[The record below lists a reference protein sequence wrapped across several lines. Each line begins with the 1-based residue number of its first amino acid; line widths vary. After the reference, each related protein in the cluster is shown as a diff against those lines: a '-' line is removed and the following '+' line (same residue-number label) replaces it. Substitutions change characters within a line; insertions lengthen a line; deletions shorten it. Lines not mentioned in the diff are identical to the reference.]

1 MAGDSNYS
9 DFFGP
14 IFDSLSLDDAQIV
27 SAHRAL
33 VDVRIS
39 YGISVAEYVC
49 RLGSGDQRFKAT
61 EKRVLGG
68 GGINFAMVG
77 ASLGHQTTF
86 LGLIG
91 VEELALLRSELN
103 NHTLPNLDPIFTDP
117 AHNYVREFTD
127 ANFVDVVSSSLTS
140 DQISKLN
147 EKFSALKMG
156 KNDFLAICS
165 LYLDIVLPNLDLSPN
180 LFIDSGYGVERAKD
194 KVFQKIIDVLKSATK
209 LDRLIVACNES
220 ELIFLASEFE
230 IHTDD
235 PIADASALSKKLSDL
250 CGKRVEIFLHTS
262 RYSTL
267 AQPDTSS
274 LWVAP
279 AAIIDPKRRTNAGD
293 TLAGSFIC
301 ALSATK
307 DPKSS
312 ALFGNLAT
320 AYRLS
325 TDQLPNPENL
335 RDFSVRLRQREE
347 LNVSSRVQI
356 VSPSDF
362 KAKIGRAA

>member
-1 MAGDSNYS
+1 MVADPDYS
-9 DFFGP
+9 EFFGP
-14 IFDSLSLDDAQIV
+14 VFDSISNDGAKIV
-27 SAHRAL
+27 AAHRAL

-77 ASLGHQTTF
+77 SSLGHQTTF

-91 VEELALLRSELN
+91 VEELALLKSELKDR
-103 NHTLPNLDPIFTDP
+103 LPNLDPIFTDP

-140 DQISKLN
+140 EQISKLN
-147 EKFSALKMG
+147 EKFSKLQMG
-156 KNDFLAICS
+156 KKDFLAICS
-165 LYLDIVLPNLDLSPN
+165 LYLQIVLPNLDIAPN

-194 KVFQKIIDVLKSATK
+194 KVFQKIVDVLKGATK
-209 LDRLIVACNES
+209 LERLIVACNES
-220 ELIFLASEFE
+220 ELVFLTSEFG
-230 IHTDD
+230 IHTDN
-235 PIADASALSKKLSDL
+235 PVADANALSKKLSDL
-250 CGKRVEIFLHTS
+250 SGKRVEIFLHTS

-267 AQPDTSS
+267 AEPDTSS
-274 LWVAP
+274 LWIAP

-293 TLAGSFIC
+293 TLAGSFTC
-301 ALSATK
+301 ALSSTK
-307 DPKSS
+307 DPRSS

-325 TDQLPNPENL
+325 TDALPNRENL
-335 RDFSVRLRQREE
+335 LDFRVRLRQRAE
-347 LNVSSRVQI
+347 LSVGSNVEI

-362 KAKIGRAA
+362 PRKLRRAA

>member
-1 MAGDSNYS
+1 MVSSPDYPN
-9 DFFGP
+9 FFSS
-14 IFDSLSLDDAQIV
+14 ILDVMPLDEAKIV
-27 SAHRAL
+27 AAHRAL
-33 VDVRIS
+33 VDVRLT
-39 YGISVAEYVC
+39 YGISVADYVA
-49 RLGSGDQRFKAT
+49 RLKSGDQRFKAT
-61 EKRVLGG
+61 ERRVLGG

-77 ASLGHQTTF
+77 ASLGHKITF

-91 VEELALLRSELN
+91 TEELALLKSELGDRRI
-103 NHTLPNLDPIFTDP
+103 PELDPIFTDP

-127 ANFVDVVSSSLTS
+127 ANFVDVVSSSLTDEQIS
-140 DQISKLN
+140 SLNGKISKLQ
-147 EKFSALKMG
+147 MG

-165 LYLDIVLPNLDLSPN
+165 LYLQIVLPNLDISPN

-194 KVFQKIIDVLKSATK
+194 KVFQKILDLLKTAAK
-209 LDRLIVACNES
+209 LERLIVACNET
-220 ELIFLASEFE
+220 ELTFLTSEFG

-235 PIADASALSKKLSDL
+235 PVADANALSKKLSDIS
-250 CGKRVEIFLHTS
+250 GKRVEIFLHTS

-267 AQPDTSS
+267 AEPDASS

-301 ALSATK
+301 ALSATR

-325 TDQLPNPENL
+325 NDELPNRENL
-335 RDFSVRLRQREE
+335 LDFRVRLRKSNE
-347 LNVSSRVQI
+347 LGVGKTVRI

-362 KAKIGRAA
+362 NGKIVRAA